1 MRLRIKGVYLII
13 DYYFIAVLTLSLV
26 VFRNESILMCFAF
39 CILHELGHLTAMLL
53 FRERV
58 KKITLGYFGMKIE
71 CSGTIMPVLSETVIA
86 AAGPSVN
93 LILAVLFYLLNLK
106 TAVEINIGLAVFNL
120 LPVKPLDGGRI
131 LSSFFIV
138 LAMRTVGITVGIV
151 LSFLGAATAI
161 YTKSNF
167 LILIV
172 SLYVLIGAIK

>member
-13 DYYFIAVLTLSLV
+13 DYYFIAVLTLSLI

-39 CILHELGHLTAMLL
+39 CILHELGHLTAMLM

-106 TAVEINIGLAVFNL
+106 TAAEINIGLAVFNL

-131 LSSFFIV
+131 LSSFFSDR
-138 LAMRTVGITVGIV
+138 AMRTVGITVGIV

>member
-1 MRLRIKGVYLII
+1 MRLRKRGVYLII

-39 CILHELGHLTAMLL
+39 CILHELGHLTAMIM
-53 FRERV
+53 FRERI

-106 TAVEINIGLAVFNL
+106 TAAEINIGLALFNL

-131 LSSFFIV
+131 LSSF
-138 LAMRTVGITVGIV
+138 LSDRAMRTVGITVGVV

-172 SLYVLIGAIK
+172 SLYVLIGVIK

>member
-39 CILHELGHLTAMLL
+39 CILHELGHLTAMIM
-53 FRERV
+53 FRERI

-131 LSSFFIV
+131 LSSFFSDR
-138 LAMRTVGITVGIV
+138 AMRTVGITVGIV
-151 LSFLGAATAI
+151 LSFLGAAPAI

>member
-1 MRLRIKGVYLII
+1 MRLRIRGVYLII

-39 CILHELGHLTAMLL
+39 CILHELGHLTAMIM
-53 FRERV
+53 FRERI

-86 AAGPSVN
+86 AAGPAVN
-93 LILAVLFYLLNLK
+93 LILAGLFYLLNLK

-131 LSSFFIV
+131 LSSFFSDR
-138 LAMRTVGITVGIV
+138 AMRTVGITVGIV

>member
-1 MRLRIKGVYLII
+1 M
-13 DYYFIAVLTLSLV
+13 LTLSLV

-58 KKITLGYFGMKIE
+58 KKITLGYFGMKLE
-71 CSGTIMPVLSETVIA
+71 CSGPILPVLSETVIA

-131 LSSFFIV
+131 LSSFFSDR
-138 LAMRTVGITVGIV
+138 AMRTVGITVGIV

>member
-1 MRLRIKGVYLII
+1 MRLRIRGVYLII

-39 CILHELGHLTAMLL
+39 CILHELGHLTAMIM
-53 FRERV
+53 FRERI

-86 AAGPSVN
+86 AAGPAVN
-93 LILAVLFYLLNLK
+93 LILAGLFYLLNLK
-106 TAVEINIGLAVFNL
+106 TAAEINIGLALFNL

-131 LSSFFIV
+131 LSSF
-138 LAMRTVGITVGIV
+138 LSDRAMRTVGITVGIV

>member
-1 MRLRIKGVYLII
+1 MRLRIRGVYLII

-39 CILHELGHLTAMLL
+39 CILHELGHLTAMIM
-53 FRERV
+53 FRERI
-58 KKITLGYFGMKIE
+58 KKITLGYFGMKID

-131 LSSFFIV
+131 LSSFFSDR
-138 LAMRTVGITVGIV
+138 AMRTVGITVGIV